1 MHMALERLLQLWQG
15 KTKKM
20 IPKDGAEKRE
30 FMRLAYPSDRR
41 PTLKVQEHELEVLD
55 ISEQGIKILD
65 DKQIELNESISGSVV
80 FSSGISLELTGKI
93 KWQHENKLGLFVTP
107 IPRSIILDEVRA
119 LLQEMS
125 KDN

>member
-15 KTKKM
+15 KTKKST
-20 IPKDGAEKRE
+20 PRDDAEKRE
-30 FMRLAYPSDRR
+30 FMRLEYPSDRR
-41 PTLKVQEHELEVLD
+41 PALKVQEHELEVLD
-55 ISEQGIKILD
+55 ISEQGIQVLD
-65 DKQIELNESISGSVV
+65 DKQIELNENISGSVV
-80 FSSGISLELTGKI
+80 FSSGKSIELTGKI

-107 IPRSIILDEVRA
+107 IPRSVILDEVRA